1 MKTYKHLW
9 EKFISPENFDLAAR
23 KAIRSKKSKRS
34 VKKFLAHREEYLEKL
49 RHDLIMGTYKTSQYK
64 TFTIFEPKKR
74 IIYKLPL
81 FPDHILHHALINIL
95 GPIWRNSFI
104 RDSYACIPG
113 RGLLGASQRTMRF
126 MKRNNYVLQCDI
138 RKFFPSINH
147 AVMMDIL
154 QHKIHDR
161 RLLRVLDEIVWSV
174 GGDSN
179 LPIGNLT
186 SQWMGNVYLNELDH
200 FVKEKL
206 RWRDYIRYCDD
217 FCLYGNDKAELH
229 RAAKEIEKFINEKL
243 NMTFSKSMVRRTRD
257 GVSFIGYRHFKDFI
271 LIRKKTSFRLKKRI
285 LNIAKH
291 HDFNSKSIGQLAAA
305 FGWTKWCNCYHYKQD
320 IYRQSIKYGAGAFIK
335 KNFIDL
341 GN

>member
-49 RHDLIMGTYKTSQYK
+49 RHDLIMGTYKTSPYK

-81 FPDHILHHALINIL
+81 YPDHVLHHALINIL

-104 RDSYACIPG
+104 NDSYACIPG

-126 MKRNNYVLQCDI
+126 MKRNKYVLQCDI

-147 AVMMDIL
+147 AVMMDVL

-174 GGDSN
+174 GGDTN

-217 FCLYGNDKAELH
+217 FCLYGNDKSELH
-229 RAAKEIEKFINEKL
+229 RAAKEIENFIHEKL
-243 NMTFSKSMVRRTRD
+243 NMVFSKAVVRRTRD

-320 IYRQSIKYGAGAFIK
+320 IYHQSIKYGAGAFMK